1 MINTKSQAYKFVA
14 EEKKSIREILN
25 TFDYLV
31 VNYDGINLA
40 NYRNQELMIKINSL
54 EVKKYKQEK
63 YCVKKIIE
71 EEIKFLNKLKRFM
84 LRIQDIIFNSTQR
97 IGHNFYEHTDKILY
111 QYELLTKEFEKNI
124 RLYF

>member
-1 MINTKSQAYKFVA
+1 MINTKTQAYKFVA

>member
-84 LRIQDIIFNSTQR
+84 LRIQDIIFNSTRR

>member
-14 EEKKSIREILN
+14 EEKKEMIEILN

-31 VNYDGINLA
+31 ANYDGLNLA
-40 NYRNQELMIKINSL
+40 NYRNQELTIKINSL
-54 EVKKYKQEK
+54 EVKKYKQEN
-63 YCVKKIIE
+63 YCIKKIIE

-84 LRIQDIIFNSTQR
+84 LRIQDIIFNSTRR

>member
-14 EEKKSIREILN
+14 EEKKSMRKILN

-54 EVKKYKQEK
+54 EVKKSRQEN

-71 EEIKFLNKLKRFM
+71 
-84 LRIQDIIFNSTQR
+84 
-97 IGHNFYEHTDKILY
+97 
-111 QYELLTKEFEKNI
+111 
-124 RLYF
+124 